1 MKIEQQEEKYL
12 EDKII
17 VIRGNLSA
25 FNSEKYH
32 SASFKFWVL
41 KSSEILMKLE
51 TYSADGNMVDS
62 LETQKLEKSI
72 HIK

>member
-25 FNSEKYH
+25 FDSEKIIQH
-32 SASFKFWVL
+32 HLSFGCLNPPKF
-41 KSSEILMKLE
+41 
-51 TYSADGNMVDS
+51 
-62 LETQKLEKSI
+62 
-72 HIK
+72 